1 MTATGDHLTI
11 DDQITL
17 GDLVTQHPSVARPL
31 EKLGLDY
38 CCHGQRSLADAVAQA
53 GHSIGEVKSIL
64 AESMVPNERPEWAG
78 LAPADLADHVIDT
91 HHRYLWEELP
101 RLSFLVDKI
110 AEVHGG
116 RHPEL
121 AKIQSLYATL
131 RVEFEPHLRREEL
144 MVFPAV
150 RQLADGKVPKI
161 TAPVAGEDPTLEG
174 RIHTLIE
181 EHDATGEILDE
192 MREISDGFVVPDDG
206 CATYQLTYQAL
217 DALEGDT
224 HLHVHK
230 ENNVLFPAAID
241 LEKQVGSA
249 T

>member
-1 MTATGDHLTI
+1 MTATGDRLSI

-17 GDLVTQHPSVARPL
+17 GDLVTRHPSVARPL

-53 GHSIGEVKSIL
+53 GHSIGEVKALL
-64 AESMVPNERPEWAG
+64 AEAVVPGEVAEWAT
-78 LAPADLADHVIDT
+78 LSPADLADHVVDT

-144 MVFPAV
+144 MVFPGIKRVAAGERPV
-150 RQLADGKVPKI
+150 I
-161 TAPVAGEDPTLEG
+161 TAPAAGEDHSLAG
-174 RIHTLIE
+174 RIHTLVE
-181 EHDATGEILDE
+181 EHDATGEIIDE
-192 MREISDGFVVPDDG
+192 MREISGGFVVPDDG

-217 DALEGDT
+217 DQLEADT

-230 ENNVLFPAAID
+230 ENNVLFPVAVD
-241 LEKQVGSA
+241 LEAKLG
-249 T
+249 